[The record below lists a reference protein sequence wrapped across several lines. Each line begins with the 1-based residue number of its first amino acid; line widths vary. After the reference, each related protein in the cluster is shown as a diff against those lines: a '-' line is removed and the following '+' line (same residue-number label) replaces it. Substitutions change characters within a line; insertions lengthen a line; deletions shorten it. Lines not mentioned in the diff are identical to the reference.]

1 VPYGGGG
8 GGGTALPIYAP
19 GWQLGCMYQLRGEA
33 AGRLAHSEWATRRT
47 GRFAYLNGLG
57 AAGRGK
63 ARLTDLQ
70 FVILKGSC
78 QFVQFSSAT
87 HMRHGPL

>member
-1 VPYGGGG
+1 
-8 GGGTALPIYAP
+8 
-19 GWQLGCMYQLRGEA
+19 MYQVRRETT
-33 AGRLAHSEWATRRT
+33 GRLARPGQASRRS

-70 FVILKGSC
+70 FVVLKGSC
-78 QFVQFSSAT
+78 QFVQFFLATPKRVTWSALG
-87 HMRHGPL
+87 MG